1 MNQFLWF
8 GDSWKTYENFLTIE
22 ANILMFHRT
31 FLTNLIMKAWV
42 TCALDESCMAPIEI
56 KSSQDCYKGYIKINQ
71 LYIKY

>member
-1 MNQFLWF
+1 
-8 GDSWKTYENFLTIE
+8 
-22 ANILMFHRT
+22 MFHRT